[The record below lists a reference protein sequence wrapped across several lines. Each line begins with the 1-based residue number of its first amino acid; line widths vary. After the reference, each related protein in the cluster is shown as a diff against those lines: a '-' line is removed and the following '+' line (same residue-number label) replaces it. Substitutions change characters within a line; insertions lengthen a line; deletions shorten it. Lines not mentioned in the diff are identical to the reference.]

1 MACGATFMG
10 LPVFVITRPYD
21 PTILVFAMPD
31 LRSEDGAALGAPD
44 SSGEEQV
51 SCLSCCCAVSAKDLS
66 LYLIESNGVYYGLV
80 VLLNIVLRNFSVVL
94 NPHST
99 NEVLGI
105 RLLKKGIT
113 FVLFITQ
120 TLLHTIF
127 EKSRVADTELFSLD
141 VNIAKQLLSSFDGI
155 VIYPKDET
163 KKAIFE
169 EAADNSKS
177 LLIPDGQYTFERKK
191 KSDNRIVKA
200 TAIIRNG
207 NWKIMKGSVLG
218 IHDDKGGAQKARE
231 IRKTMAIDN
240 NGLLLED
247 ADLGVCTPTFAGC
260 VVLNQAN
267 NGWEEWKTMSGQP
280 IDVYR
285 VKSQEE

>member
-1 MACGATFMG
+1 MA
-10 LPVFVITRPYD
+10 
-21 PTILVFAMPD
+21 
-31 LRSEDGAALGAPD
+31 
-44 SSGEEQV
+44 
-51 SCLSCCCAVSAKDLS
+51 
-66 LYLIESNGVYYGLV
+66 
-80 VLLNIVLRNFSVVL
+80 
-94 NPHST
+94 
-99 NEVLGI
+99 
-105 RLLKKGIT
+105 KGIIYIMT
-113 FVLFITQ
+113 TVVPGLIKIGKTGSANYEQRMYQLEHNGYSNVTGLKRSFAIEVEEYEDKE

-231 IRKTMAIDN
+231 IRKTMAIDK

-285 VKSQEE
+285 VTSQEE